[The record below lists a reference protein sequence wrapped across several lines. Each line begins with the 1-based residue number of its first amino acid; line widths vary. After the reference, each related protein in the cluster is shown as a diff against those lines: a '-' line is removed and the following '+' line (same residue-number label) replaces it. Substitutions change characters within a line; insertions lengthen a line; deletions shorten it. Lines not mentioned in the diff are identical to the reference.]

1 MLSFDITDRNIRI
14 VKGVESNNKLKIQKA
29 VTVDVEEGYIVNGH
43 IRDVSSVALLLNKV
57 IKMNKMADKE
67 AIVSFSSNLTIFKE
81 ITVPK
86 TKGQDLSKTVRL
98 QMQGEFNLDDSYS
111 IAHIIVGDAKS
122 ADEGESYKILAT
134 ACPYEIV
141 NSYRELFKFMEISLK
156 SVMIGC
162 NCITKVLLA
171 DSRIA
176 AKMPLLAVQIDNNFI
191 SLNLYENNQL
201 SFSRF
206 ASIDAADYNNS
217 PDYVFEAVTE
227 NIFRMLQFHR
237 TRNTGSIIENVV
249 FYGDTHEFVR
259 LTDELE
265 KLDLRTSLINVPPM
279 IHGHEN
285 LEFSLYANAIGAMF
299 KRDKEKEK
307 INLLETDLGT
317 TIKNKVRDESAGNT
331 AIIAFT
337 AISILAV
344 GGIYLGQ
351 TIKNNGILD
360 DIQECEDYLNSEDT
374 KGKIRLKNR
383 LDDLKGT
390 VNDYYTKMQNSSD
403 AYNSKPVINGEKYD
417 FLQDVL
423 DKTQDE
429 LGLTEIAEGEEAVVF
444 NIRNPKYEDDSI
456 LEKKLSFLEF
466 NCKFGCGEKIPYI
479 DLKKHLLKECPILE
493 GNFELRNNF
502 LSEKPHK
509 NLIEID
515 FKRIRKNILFEFIK
529 NLNEKQG
536 YIKSMWC
543 GDVECEDKLKDV
555 TGGVKS
561 RCIPFVEDKLSDV
574 CVCCG
579 KPAKKMVYW
588 GKAY

>member
-171 DSRIA
+171 DARIA

-337 AISILAV
+337 VLSLVAV
-344 GGIYLGQ
+344 GGIYAVQ
-351 TIKNNGILD
+351 SFKNNGLVN
-360 DIQECEDYLNSEDT
+360 DIEECENYINSEEIQ
-374 KGKIRLKNR
+374 GKLRLKDR
-383 LDDLKGT
+383 LDDVNKT
-390 VNDYYTKMQNSSD
+390 VNDYYTKMENTSD
-403 AYNSKPVINGEKYD
+403 AYLSKPSITGDKYD
-417 FLQDVL
+417 YL
-423 DKTQDE
+423 DEILAQTQDQ
-429 LGLTEIAEGEEAVVF
+429 LNFSAAEDGYEVIF
-444 NIRNPKYEDDSI
+444 NVKTPKYEDGALKFTIETNAADEEAQKLPEQYVRNLLLGSDSPFMAAGYGGYQVVKVQTTPTDGSEPKTYEVTRFEVEMD
-456 LEKKLSFLEF
+456 LQ
-466 NCKFGCGEKIPYI
+466 GEKSAYHPEE
-479 DLKKHLLKECPILE
+479 K
-493 GNFELRNNF
+493 
-502 LSEKPHK
+502 SE
-509 NLIEID
+509 
-515 FKRIRKNILFEFIK
+515 
-529 NLNEKQG
+529 
-536 YIKSMWC
+536 
-543 GDVECEDKLKDV
+543 VEAED
-555 TGGVKS
+555 
-561 RCIPFVEDKLSDV
+561 
-574 CVCCG
+574 
-579 KPAKKMVYW
+579 
-588 GKAY
+588 